1 MLAPGQQPPAK
12 FAETLVRVTVENEEE
27 DGEASINWRQPQVN
41 QVLTASASDPD
52 TRDAQGDPVSFTFTW
67 QWSVPKVNRPEPDK
81 DAHWTPAGAQTTDQA
96 AYTPAADDV
105 GKLLR
110 AKASYADGHGTGKA
124 VYVLSEFPV
133 RAEPAANSP
142 PMFDNTALATRDV
155 DENAAR
161 GALVGA
167 PVTATDSNSD
177 DSDVLTYTIP
187 ETTPGNPF
195 AIDKKTGQ
203 IMVDGAVHHEVVGGN
218 GGTYT
223 VVVTATDPSGE
234 ADTFNVTITANDVNE
249 KPTVTGSASETI
261 AEIDSTPDDP
271 GNYTYEA
278 FTEDYTEADTDE
290 GDETTFSVGGD
301 DASAFDIST
310 TGELTFKSNPDFE
323 SPADVNQ
330 DNLYRVSVVATDKAG
345 LPGMV
350 DVSIEVTN
358 VVEDGSVSLSTIQP
372 AAGMPITATL
382 DDPDTG
388 ETGMKWQ
395 WQSSGTGAVDS
406 FVDIDGATSATYT
419 PKAAVKDNP
428 ATVDVDEADP
438 GDEGDFL
445 RATVSY
451 RDEASPKADN
461 PDTGT
466 TDESKDNTESAMADS
481 ESAVRARPEVNSA
494 PEFESATMTRKV
506 AENTKTGDNAG
517 DPVKA
522 EDADYDTLTYS
533 RTGGADM
540 DKFGIDDETGQITV
554 GSAMLDYEGG
564 TRSYEVEVTAS
575 DPFGK
580 SDTTMVTIEVTDVN
594 EKPTLGEGEEPGYA
608 ENGMGPVATYTAY
621 DPEGQGIDWDVRGT
635 DSALFSIDEN
645 GVLTFKDSPNYEDP
659 KDVAHAADGDFEGD
673 TEERCG

>member
-1 MLAPGQQPPAK
+1 M
-12 FAETLVRVTVENEEE
+12 
-27 DGEASINWRQPQVN
+27 
-41 QVLTASASDPD
+41 
-52 TRDAQGDPVSFTFTW
+52 
-67 QWSVPKVNRPEPDK
+67 
-81 DAHWTPAGAQTTDQA
+81 
-96 AYTPAADDV
+96 
-105 GKLLR
+105 
-110 AKASYADGHGTGKA
+110 
-124 VYVLSEFPV
+124 
-133 RAEPAANSP
+133 
-142 PMFDNTALATRDV
+142 
-155 DENAAR
+155 
-161 GALVGA
+161 
-167 PVTATDSNSD
+167 
-177 DSDVLTYTIP
+177 
-187 ETTPGNPF
+187 
-195 AIDKKTGQ
+195 
-203 IMVDGAVHHEVVGGN
+203 
-218 GGTYT
+218 
-223 VVVTATDPSGE
+223 
-234 ADTFNVTITANDVNE
+234 
-249 KPTVTGSASETI
+249 
-261 AEIDSTPDDP
+261 
-271 GNYTYEA
+271 
-278 FTEDYTEADTDE
+278 
-290 GDETTFSVGGD
+290 
-301 DASAFDIST
+301 
-310 TGELTFKSNPDFE
+310 
-323 SPADVNQ
+323 NQ

-395 WQSSGTGAVDS
+395 WQGSGTGAVDS
-406 FVDIDGATSATYT
+406 FTDIDGATSATYT

-428 ATVDVDEADP
+428 ATTDVDEADP

-445 RATVSY
+445 RAKVSY

-461 PDTGT
+461 PDTG
-466 TDESKDNTESAMADS
+466 DHGRVEGQHRIEAMADS

-594 EKPTLGEGEEPGYA
+594 EKPTFGPAPVAPTNNAPEFAAATDTRGVA
-608 ENGMGPVATYTAY
+608 ENTAAGMDIGAPVEASDADAGDTLTYTLGGA
-621 DPEGQGIDWDVRGT
+621 DMASFDI
-635 DSALFSIDEN
+635 DSATGQIMTKAALDYETKGSYTVDVTATDDAGARDTVTVTITVTNVDEN
-645 GVLTFKDSPNYEDP
+645 VAPEFASATTTRSVAENTAVGEDIGAP
-659 KDVAHAADGDFEGD
+659 VEATDADAGD
-673 TEERCG
+673 TLTYTLGGADMASFDIDSATGQIMTKAALDYETKGSYTVDVTATDDAGARDTVTVTITVTNVDENVAPEFASATTTRSVAENTAVGEDIGAPVEATDADAGDTLTYTLGGADMASFDIDSATGQIMTKAALDYETKGSYTVDVTATDDAGARDTVTVTITVTNVDEEAGPMTLLELYDTDDSGAIDRDEVIGAINAYLFDDAITRDQVIKVINLYLFG